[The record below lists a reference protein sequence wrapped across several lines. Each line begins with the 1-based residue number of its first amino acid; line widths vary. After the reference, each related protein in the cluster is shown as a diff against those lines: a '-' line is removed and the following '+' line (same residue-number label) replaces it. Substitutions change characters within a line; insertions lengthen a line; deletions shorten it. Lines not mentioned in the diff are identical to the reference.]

1 MLDSWLS
8 FDPGS
13 PYSSSVP
20 MLQTQGGFGPS
31 VFGASLSPHGDLS
44 RCQAPEM
51 GKRRFGKVCQI
62 SGWNPLHG
70 DGGWGWVT
78 KDDSHHPQLRMLDWQ
93 GKVLVLW
100 MEKGL
105 LPCRICKRD
114 VF

>member
-1 MLDSWLS
+1 M
-8 FDPGS
+8 
-13 PYSSSVP
+13 
-20 MLQTQGGFGPS
+20 
-31 VFGASLSPHGDLS
+31 
-44 RCQAPEM
+44 
-51 GKRRFGKVCQI
+51 
-62 SGWNPLHG
+62 
-70 DGGWGWVT
+70 T